1 MTLLNRKKGATGNT
15 KYAYVK
21 GPYYIYSTRIYL
33 LCDCTIEPILLKR
46 GAGFFIDLS
55 GFQEV
60 DETMHGILANFPD
73 DSFV

>member
-1 MTLLNRKKGATGNT
+1 MWRQNRD
-15 KYAYVK
+15 
-21 GPYYIYSTRIYL
+21 RIYL

-46 GAGFFIDLS
+46 GAEFFIDLS

-60 DETMHGILANFPD
+60 DGTMHVILANFQD